1 MNADFVIS
9 DIEYVVCCDG
19 SNTILEKGA
28 VAIKGSKIVWVGSS
42 IDIKD
47 TFASGV
53 SIISLPGHILMPGLV
68 NSHTHVPMSI
78 FRGLA
83 DDMILQKWLNEV
95 IFPAEAKLINRES
108 VYAGALLSIAEMLLG
123 GTTTFCDGYFYEEE
137 VARAAADA
145 GMRAVVGQ
153 GVLDYPTPDN
163 PEPERWMKRISD
175 FIEGFPSSEIVRP
188 AVFCHAPYTCSPDT
202 IRKAHEFCV
211 KNDLIFQIHL
221 AETIQ
226 EIREVEKRYGL
237 TPGRYLNDLGVLG
250 EKTVC
255 IHGVWLERKEI
266 QLIAEQHAKLV
277 HCPESN
283 MKLASGVADLPMWL
297 QHRVVCGLGTDGPA
311 SNNNLDMFGEM
322 RMAALLHKGIR
333 QDPTVCSA
341 IEVLR
346 MATLGGAKVLGLSDI
361 AGSIEVGK
369 SADLIALDV
378 TVSHA
383 TPLYD
388 PVSHIVYSAKASDVR
403 HVWVAGRQVVRNGE
417 LTTVDLSNVLET
429 IKRLSASKN

>member
-28 VAIKGSKIVWVGSS
+28 VAIKDSKIVWVGSS

-47 TFASGV
+47 TFAPGV

-378 TVSHA
+378 TVAHA

-429 IKRLSASKN
+429 IKKLSASKN

>member
-47 TFASGV
+47 TFAPGV

-429 IKRLSASKN
+429 IKKLFASKN

>member
-47 TFASGV
+47 TFAPGV

-237 TPGRYLNDLGVLG
+237 TPGRYLSDLGVLG